1 MDVAF
6 PGDTGHAILFFG
18 DPLFVRID
26 CASPDFYSWL
36 KVKEMGNTQMHV
48 SMHREMGGKLVY
60 QIIFFVS
67 SF

>member
-1 MDVAF
+1 MQ
-6 PGDTGHAILFFG
+6 ILFFG

-48 SMHREMGGKLVY
+48 SMHREIGGKLVY
-60 QIIFFVS
+60 QITFYI
-67 SF
+67 